1 MKINLNNLKKIFC
14 SFLNAD
20 IRWKLRKLGKILP
33 FNLYPRKF
41 EFRGFK
47 KIYTLILF
55 NLIFFEKISK
65 KKKINFPKY

>member
-1 MKINLNNLKKIFC
+1 MKIKLNNLKKN
-14 SFLNAD
+14 FLFFFKNAD

-55 NLIFFEKISK
+55 NLIFLKKFQ